1 MCRQYEIYVFIPVTT
16 DDMVANRLDYKLLC
30 CNKVLTRE
38 DLLFFG
44 VTHNNQTQKG
54 TN

>member
-1 MCRQYEIYVFIPVTT
+1 MCQQYEIYVFIPVTT
-16 DDMVANRLDYKLLC
+16 DDMVGNRLDYKLLC